1 MPFIKKLNYNNIFA
15 CDINP
20 KTIINLKKKYKF
32 IRVKEGSCLKLPYS
46 DNSFDLVICYGVIHH
61 THNYSLAI
69 KELSRVLKKNGT
81 LFLGVYAF
89 YNSIFEYLIRFFR
102 IMGGIIRYNIFNK
115 IAKIWPLFNR
125 FFMDHTYVPI
135 LYLINRKIII
145 NKAKKFGL
153 KKVEDFPSETDFF
166 QKIPIVGKIFSG
178 DGLLR
183 IYIFRKY

>member
-1 MPFIKKLNYNNIFA
+1 M
-15 CDINP
+15 
-20 KTIINLKKKYKF
+20 
-32 IRVKEGSCLKLPYS
+32 
-46 DNSFDLVICYGVIHH
+46 
-61 THNYSLAI
+61 AI